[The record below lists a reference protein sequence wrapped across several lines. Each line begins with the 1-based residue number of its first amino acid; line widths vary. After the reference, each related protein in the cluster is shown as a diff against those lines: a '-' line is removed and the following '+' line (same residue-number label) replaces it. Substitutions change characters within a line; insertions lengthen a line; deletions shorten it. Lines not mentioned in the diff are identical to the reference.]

1 MINIVAK
8 YTGFSAMNNFERIT
22 KNIFQKFGIL
32 IRKYNAATSEE
43 LRRIKLL
50 QHYNIDVVF
59 DIGANKGQ
67 YAKGIM
73 DAGYTHKIISFE
85 PLSSVHSIIEK
96 ESKKYTNWAV
106 APRCAIGSKNE
117 EIEIN
122 ISANS
127 VSSTLLNMLDSHTEG
142 APDSKII
149 GKEKVTVFSLDEIAD
164 KYIGNSKN
172 IFLKID
178 VQGFE
183 QEVLK
188 GAEQLLK
195 KVKGIEMEISLI
207 PLYENQSWLL
217 PEILEFMNSKGFQL
231 MSLAPAFTDNN
242 TGKVLQ
248 CNGIFF
254 RK

>member
-1 MINIVAK
+1 MAGYI
-8 YTGFSAMNNFERIT
+8 GFCVMNNFERIT
-22 KNIFQKFGIL
+22 KNIFQKLGIL
-32 IRKYNAATSEE
+32 IRKYNAGTSEE

-50 QHYNIDVVF
+50 QHYNIDIVF

-73 DAGYTHKIISFE
+73 DAGYSNKIISFE

-96 ESKKYTNWAV
+96 ESKKHSNWTV
-106 APRCAIGSKNE
+106 APRCAVGSKNE

-142 APDSKII
+142 APESKII
-149 GKEKVTVFSLDEIAD
+149 GKEKVQVLPMDEIAE
-164 KYIGNSKN
+164 KYIGTSKN

-188 GAEQLLK
+188 GAEKLLN

-207 PLYENQSWLL
+207 PLYENQNWLL
-217 PEILEFMNSKGFQL
+217 PEILEFMNTKGFQL
-231 MSLAPAFTDNN
+231 MSLAPAFTDNK

>member
-1 MINIVAK
+1 
-8 YTGFSAMNNFERIT
+8 MNTFERIIKKT
-22 KNIFQKFGIL
+22 FQSFGIL
-32 IRKYNAATSEE
+32 IRKYNPATSEE

-50 QHYNIDVVF
+50 QNYNIDLVF

-67 YAKGIM
+67 YATGII
-73 DAGYTHKIISFE
+73 DAGYKNKIVSFE
-85 PLSSVHSIIEK
+85 PLSSIYNIIER
-96 ESKKYTNWAV
+96 ESKKYPTWTV
-106 APRCAIGSKNE
+106 APRCAIGAKRE

-142 APDSKII
+142 APESKII
-149 GKEKVTVFSLDEIAD
+149 GKEKVQVFPLDEVGENYVTSA
-164 KYIGNSKN
+164 KN
-172 IFLKID
+172 IFIKID

-188 GAEQLLK
+188 GAESIIARAR
-195 KVKGIEMEISLI
+195 GIEIEISLI
-207 PLYENQSWLL
+207 PLYENQNWLL
-217 PEILEFMNSKGFQL
+217 PQILEYMTHKGFVIT
-231 MSLAPAFTDNN
+231 SIVPAFTDHK

-254 RK
+254 RS

>member
-1 MINIVAK
+1 M
-8 YTGFSAMNNFERIT
+8 TTLERIT
-22 KNIFQKFGIL
+22 KKIFQSFGIL

-43 LRRIKLL
+43 LRRIKLFE
-50 QHYNIDVVF
+50 HYKIDLVF

-67 YAKGIM
+67 YATGII
-73 DAGYTHKIISFE
+73 DAGYKNKIVSFE
-85 PLSSVHSIIEK
+85 PLSSVYDIIQE
-96 ESKKYTNWAV
+96 ESKKYDAWTI
-106 APRCAIGSKNE
+106 APRCAIGSKKE

-127 VSSTLLNMLDSHTEG
+127 VSSTLLNMLNEHYQG

-149 GKEKVTVFSLDEIAD
+149 GKEKVQVHPLDEIAEQ
-164 KYIGNSKN
+164 YCTNAKN

-188 GAEQLLK
+188 GAK
-195 KVKGIEMEISLI
+195 NIINKAKGIEMEISI
-207 PLYENQSWLL
+207 VPLYENQNWLL
-217 PEILEFMNSKGFQL
+217 PQVLEYMAQNGFQL
-231 MSLAPAFTDNN
+231 NSIVPAFTNN
-242 TGKVLQ
+242 QTGVVLQ

-254 RK
+254 RS

>member
-1 MINIVAK
+1 
-8 YTGFSAMNNFERIT
+8 MNNVERIT
-22 KNIFQKFGIL
+22 KKIFQNFGIL
-32 IRKYNAATSEE
+32 VRKYNAATSEE

-50 QHYNIDVVF
+50 EHYNIDLVF

-67 YAKGIM
+67 YATGII
-73 DAGYTHKIISFE
+73 DAGYAHKIVSFE
-85 PLSSVHSIIEK
+85 PLTSAHSIIETV
-96 ESKKYTNWAV
+96 SKKYKNWTV
-106 APRCAIGSKNE
+106 APRCAIGSKKE

-127 VSSTLLNMLDSHTEG
+127 VSSTLLNMLDSHYEG

-149 GKEKVTVFSLDEIAD
+149 GKEKVQVYPLDEIGEEYSRSA
-164 KYIGNSKN
+164 KN

-188 GAEQLLK
+188 GAQSIINK
-195 KVKGIEMEISLI
+195 AKGMEMEISLV
-207 PLYENQSWLL
+207 PLYENQNWLL
-217 PEILEFMNSKGFQL
+217 PQVLEYMEQKGFQL
-231 MSLAPAFTDNN
+231 NSIVPAFTDNK
-242 TGKVLQ
+242 TGVVLQ

-254 RK
+254 RKK

>member
-1 MINIVAK
+1 
-8 YTGFSAMNNFERIT
+8 MNNTERII
-22 KNIFQKFGIL
+22 KKFAQRFGIL
-32 IRKYNAATSEE
+32 LRKYNAATSEE

-50 QHYNIDVVF
+50 QHYKVDLVF

-67 YAKGIM
+67 YATGII
-73 DAGYTHKIISFE
+73 DAGYNGKIVSFE
-85 PLSSVHSIIEK
+85 PLSSVYSIIEN
-96 ESKKYTNWAV
+96 ESKKYKNWELAT
-106 APRCAIGSKNE
+106 RCAIGAKKE

-127 VSSTLLNMLDSHTEG
+127 VSSTLLTMLDSHIEG
-142 APDSKII
+142 APESKII
-149 GKEKVTVFSLDEIAD
+149 GKEKVQVYPLDEIALN
-164 KYIGNSKN
+164 YIATAKN

-188 GAEQLLK
+188 GASNLLK
-195 KVKGIEMEISLI
+195 QAKGIEMEISLI
-207 PLYENQSWLL
+207 PLYENQQWLL
-217 PEILEFMNSKGFQL
+217 PQVLEFMNQNGFTAV
-231 MSLAPAFTDNN
+231 SIVPAFTDEK

-254 RK
+254 KDK

>member
-1 MINIVAK
+1 
-8 YTGFSAMNNFERIT
+8 MNTTERLT
-22 KNIFQKFGIL
+22 KKIFQNFGIL
-32 IRKYNAATSEE
+32 IRKYNPATSEE
-43 LRRIKLL
+43 LRRTRLFE
-50 QHYNIDVVF
+50 HYNIDLVF

-67 YAKGIM
+67 YATGIM
-73 DAGYTHKIISFE
+73 DAGYRNKIVSFE
-85 PLSSVHSIIEK
+85 PLTSAYSVISAA
-96 ESKKYTNWAV
+96 SRKYPNWTIAQ
-106 APRCAIGSKNE
+106 RCAIGSKNE

-127 VSSTLLNMLDSHTEG
+127 VSSTLLNMLDTHIDG
-142 APDSKII
+142 APESKII
-149 GKEKVTVFSLDEIAD
+149 GKEKVHVYPLDEIAPQ
-164 KYIGNSKN
+164 YIGSSKH

-188 GAEQLLK
+188 GAQTMLDK
-195 KVKGIEMEISLI
+195 AKGVEMEISLG

-217 PEILEFMNSKGFQL
+217 AEIVEYMTKKGFT
-231 MSLAPAFTDNN
+231 MTSIVPAFTDHK

-254 RK
+254 RD

>member
-1 MINIVAK
+1 
-8 YTGFSAMNNFERIT
+8 MNGTERIT
-22 KNIFQKFGIL
+22 KKIFQNFGIL

-50 QHYNIDVVF
+50 EHNNIDLVF

-67 YAKGIM
+67 YATGII
-73 DAGYTHKIISFE
+73 DAGYKNKIVSFE
-85 PLSSVHSIIEK
+85 PLTSAYSLIEPLSNSYK
-96 ESKKYTNWAV
+96 QWVV
-106 APRCAIGSKNE
+106 APRCAIGSKKE

-127 VSSTLLNMLDSHTEG
+127 VSSTLLNMLDSHYDG

-149 GKEKVTVFSLDEIAD
+149 GKEKVQVFPLDEIGAE
-164 KYIGNSKN
+164 YCRYSKN

-188 GAEQLLK
+188 GAQETISK
-195 KVKGIEMEISLI
+195 AKGIEMEISLV
-207 PLYENQSWLL
+207 PLYENQNWLL
-217 PEILEFMNSKGFQL
+217 PQVLEYMEQKGFQL
-231 MSLAPAFTDNN
+231 NSIVPAFTDNK
-242 TGKVLQ
+242 TGVVLQ

-254 RK
+254 RKN

>member
-1 MINIVAK
+1 
-8 YTGFSAMNNFERIT
+8 MNNAERIT
-22 KNIFQKFGIL
+22 KKIFQNFGIL
-32 IRKYNAATSEE
+32 IRKYNPATSEE
-43 LRRIKLL
+43 LRRTRLFE
-50 QHYNIDVVF
+50 HYHIDLVF

-67 YAKGIM
+67 YAMGIM
-73 DAGYTHKIISFE
+73 DAGYKNRIVSFE
-85 PLSSVHSIIEK
+85 PLTSAYSAISAA
-96 ESKKYTNWAV
+96 SKSYPNWTV
-106 APRCAIGSKNE
+106 AQRCAIGSKNE

-127 VSSTLLNMLDSHTEG
+127 VSSTLLNMLDTHIDG
-142 APDSKII
+142 APESKII
-149 GKEKVTVFSLDEIAD
+149 GKEKVQVYPLDEIAPQ
-164 KYIGNSKN
+164 YTGNSKN

-188 GAEQLLK
+188 GAQHMLDK
-195 KVKGIEMEISLI
+195 AKGVEMEISLV

-217 PEILEFMNSKGFQL
+217 AEIVDYMTKKGFT
-231 MSLAPAFTDNN
+231 MTSIVPAFTDHK

-254 RK
+254 RD

>member
-1 MINIVAK
+1 M
-8 YTGFSAMNNFERIT
+8 TSFERVT
-22 KNIFQKFGIL
+22 KNLFKKFGIL
-32 IRKYNAATSEE
+32 IRKYNAGSSED

-50 QHYNIDVVF
+50 HHHNIDLVF

-67 YAKGIM
+67 YAKGII
-73 DAGYTHKIISFE
+73 DAGYEGKIVSFE
-85 PLSSVHSIIEK
+85 PLSSVHAIIEH
-96 ESKKYTNWAV
+96 ESKKYSKWDV

-127 VSSTLLNMLDSHTEG
+127 VSSTLLTMLDSHIEG

-149 GKEKVTVFSLDEIAD
+149 GKEKVQVYPLDEIA
-164 KYIGNSKN
+164 KNYTSNSKN

-188 GAEQLLK
+188 GASTILK
-195 KVKGIEMEISLI
+195 TAKGIEMEISLI
-207 PLYENQSWLL
+207 PLYENQNWLL
-217 PEILEFMNSKGFQL
+217 PQILEFMNTHNFQL
-231 MSLAPAFTDNN
+231 MSLAPAFTDNQ

-254 RK
+254 KK

>member
-1 MINIVAK
+1 
-8 YTGFSAMNNFERIT
+8 MNNFERIT
-22 KNIFQKFGIL
+22 KNFFQKFGIL
-32 IRKYNAATSEE
+32 IRKYTAGSSEE

-50 QHYNIDVVF
+50 HHYNIDLVF

-73 DAGYTHKIISFE
+73 DAGYVGKIVSFE
-85 PLSSVHSIIEK
+85 PLSSVHSIIEQ
-96 ESKKYTNWAV
+96 ESKKYSNWKV

-117 EIEIN
+117 LIDIN

-127 VSSTLLNMLDSHTEG
+127 VSSTVLKMLDSHIEG
-142 APDSKII
+142 APESKII
-149 GKEKVTVFSLDEIAD
+149 GTEKVQVFPLDEIANE
-164 KYIGNSKN
+164 YISNSKN

-188 GAEQLLK
+188 GASSTLK
-195 KVKGIEMEISLI
+195 KAKGIEMEISLI
-207 PLYENQSWLL
+207 PLYENQNWLL
-217 PEILEFMNSKGFQL
+217 PQILEYMSNQGFHL
-231 MSLAPAFTDNN
+231 MSLAPAFTDEK
-242 TGKVLQ
+242 TGEMLQ

-254 RK
+254 KK